1 MYSELKNVEIPLVKT
16 LEQLD
21 WKYVKSAEL
30 DSLRASFD
38 NPFILSHL
46 KDAILKSNADKGV
59 SADQADAIINKIQRV
74 ETNEE
79 FSKWLRGEKSFKLSQ
94 GEKAVTIKLID
105 SDNPANNTYTVTNQ
119 FRQTITNGKWEDY
132 KFNEA

>member
-16 LEQLD
+16 LEKLD

-46 KDAILKSNADKGV
+46 KEAILKLNADKGI
-59 SADQADAIINKIQRV
+59 SADQADAIINKLQRV

-79 FSKWLRGEKSFKLSQ
+79 FSKWLRGEK
-94 GEKAVTIKLID
+94 
-105 SDNPANNTYTVTNQ
+105 
-119 FRQTITNGKWEDY
+119 
-132 KFNEA
+132 